1 MECRVTNDA
10 VFSHPSQLKS
20 NSLYLADR
28 NFPTTTKMTGKSDFE
43 ALSRRIEALEA
54 KVGGARGQTVLPY
67 LVDYSNDLG
76 NSVAGNDRIVPLLK
90 RLEELETFLD
100 PLYAEKEASSLGV
113 KMSLVES
120 QHNTVKENQELL
132 GGYRLQ

>member
-1 MECRVTNDA
+1 
-10 VFSHPSQLKS
+10 
-20 NSLYLADR
+20 
-28 NFPTTTKMTGKSDFE
+28 MTGKSNFE

-54 KVGGARGQTVLPY
+54 KLGGSGGGQTVPVLPY

-100 PLYAEKEASSLGV
+100 PLYAEKEASSVGV

-132 GGYRLQ
+132 GE

>member
-1 MECRVTNDA
+1 
-10 VFSHPSQLKS
+10 
-20 NSLYLADR
+20 
-28 NFPTTTKMTGKSDFE
+28 MTGKSDFE

-54 KVGGARGQTVLPY
+54 KLGGSRGGQTVPVLPY

-100 PLYAEKEASSLGV
+100 PLYAEKEASSVGV

-120 QHNTVKENQELL
+120 QHNTVKENQALL
-132 GGYRLQ
+132 GE

>member
-1 MECRVTNDA
+1 
-10 VFSHPSQLKS
+10 
-20 NSLYLADR
+20 
-28 NFPTTTKMTGKSDFE
+28 MTGKSDFE

-132 GGYRLQ
+132 GGYSTYKSLTLSWTCVFQCNTPLPH

>member
-1 MECRVTNDA
+1 M
-10 VFSHPSQLKS
+10 
-20 NSLYLADR
+20 
-28 NFPTTTKMTGKSDFE
+28 
-43 ALSRRIEALEA
+43 SRRIEALET
-54 KVGGARGQTVLPY
+54 KLGSTRGQTGPVLPY

-76 NSVAGNDRIVPLLK
+76 NSVAGNDRILPLLK

-100 PLYAEKEASSLGV
+100 PLYAEKEASSVGV

-132 GGYRLQ
+132 GESR

>member
-1 MECRVTNDA
+1 MMRFFHTHN
-10 VFSHPSQLKS
+10 QLKL
-20 NSLYLADR
+20 NSLLLADK
-28 NFPTTTKMTGKSDFE
+28 NFSTTTLLTKMTGKSDFE

-54 KVGGARGQTVLPY
+54 KLGGSRGGQTVPVLPY

-100 PLYAEKEASSLGV
+100 PLYAEKEASSVGV

-132 GGYRLQ
+132 GG

>member
-1 MECRVTNDA
+1 
-10 VFSHPSQLKS
+10 
-20 NSLYLADR
+20 
-28 NFPTTTKMTGKSDFE
+28 MTGKSEIE
-43 ALSRRIEALEA
+43 ALTRRIEALEA
-54 KVGGARGQTVLPY
+54 KLGSAKGQPVLPY

-100 PLYAEKEASSLGV
+100 PLYGEKEASSLGV

-120 QHNTVKENQELL
+120 QYNTIKENQELL
-132 GGYRLQ
+132 GRYK

>member
-1 MECRVTNDA
+1 
-10 VFSHPSQLKS
+10 
-20 NSLYLADR
+20 
-28 NFPTTTKMTGKSDFE
+28 MTGKSDFE
-43 ALSRRIEALEA
+43 ALSRRIEAIEA

-132 GGYRLQ
+132 GGYCTYKSVIK

>member
-1 MECRVTNDA
+1 
-10 VFSHPSQLKS
+10 
-20 NSLYLADR
+20 
-28 NFPTTTKMTGKSDFE
+28 MTGKSDFE

-100 PLYAEKEASSLGV
+100 PLYAEKEVSSLGV

-132 GGYRLQ
+132 GGYRLQIQPVVYWLNHPLNSLVAALHRWMSWVRFPY

>member
-1 MECRVTNDA
+1 
-10 VFSHPSQLKS
+10 
-20 NSLYLADR
+20 
-28 NFPTTTKMTGKSDFE
+28 MTGKSDFE
-43 ALSRRIEALEA
+43 ALSRRIEALEV
-54 KVGGARGQTVLPY
+54 KLGGARGQTVLPY

-90 RLEELETFLD
+90 RLENLETYLD

-120 QHNTVKENQELL
+120 QYNTVKENQEML
-132 GGYRLQ
+132 GDNFV

>member
-1 MECRVTNDA
+1 MMRFFHTHN
-10 VFSHPSQLKS
+10 QLKL
-20 NSLYLADR
+20 NSLLLADK
-28 NFPTTTKMTGKSDFE
+28 NFSTTTLLTKMTGKSDFE

-54 KVGGARGQTVLPY
+54 KLGGSRGQTVPVLPY

-100 PLYAEKEASSLGV
+100 PLYAEKEASSVGV

-132 GGYRLQ
+132 GG